1 MTSALPFLEFC
12 QWLDARLVAWSLER
26 LKDGSLVIEGIS
38 LDGDVV
44 RVVSGEFW
52 NLEAQ
57 INEAVLLVA
66 KEIGVES

>member
-1 MTSALPFLEFC
+1 MTSQLPFLEFA

-26 LKDGSLVIEGIS
+26 LKDGSLIIEGIS

-44 RVVSGEFW
+44 RAVSGEFW
-52 NLEAQ
+52 NLEKQ

-66 KEIGVES
+66 VEIGIEA